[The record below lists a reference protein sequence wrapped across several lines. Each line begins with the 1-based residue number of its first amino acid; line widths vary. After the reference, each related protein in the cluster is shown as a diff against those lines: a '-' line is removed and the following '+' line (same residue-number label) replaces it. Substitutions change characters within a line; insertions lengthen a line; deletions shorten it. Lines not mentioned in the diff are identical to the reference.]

1 MDPTIVR
8 TVRTLLDGMRVQLGF
23 YLGHTAGHKMLQR
36 YVVGV
41 DGVNTNGMSSPIYTE
56 KLAND

>member
-8 TVRTLLDGMRVQLGF
+8 TVQMLLDGMRVQLGF
-23 YLGHTAGHKMLQR
+23 YLGRTAGHKMLQR

-41 DGVNTNGMSSPIYTE
+41 GGVNTNGISSPIYTE